1 MGDHSKFAV
10 CRLRYSAKALFFTGL
25 LLIFSLSYPAG
36 FCYAAGIPDA
46 GSILRDQQ
54 SQKELPRQLPA
65 SEKTQ
70 ERASTA
76 ETGVQ
81 VEVKQ
86 FIFSGYEGLATEG
99 ELQKIVAGSIAKNLT
114 FEELNALTDK
124 VTALFKKKGWFQA
137 RAYLPPQDIT
147 SGIIQIAITQVKS
160 DGQISIKPDKTCR
173 INADALRSIG
183 ILALH
188 SGEPIKELDLER
200 SILIMNDLPGIS
212 AKASLIPGAA
222 PGSSSVEVAVTEG
235 PLVSGVLWGDNYS
248 NRYTGTWRGNTIL
261 SINDPIHHGDQIT
274 LLLTE
279 ASGLS
284 QGRVGYSI
292 PIAYNGLR
300 ANLAYSGMRYELGS
314 DLASLQYKGNSN
326 SIDGGLSYPLIR
338 TRNANLTTSLSYGYR
353 GLIDTKSDI
362 DIRDKTLN
370 NATLSVNGDR
380 YDQLFGGGYSSYNAS
395 ITTGKL
401 HESVADISLTG
412 TEGNYTRFNY
422 GLTRLQHL
430 AEQLNFN
437 LSVIAQSALC
447 NLDTSEKFVLG
458 GPNGVRAYP
467 VGEASGD
474 EGQLINADV
483 RYTLPFPAKWGNFQL
498 SGFYDAGHITINKN
512 RYPGD
517 VSSATGSNDYWLL
530 GAGAGLSYSSSGRLS
545 LRATW
550 AQVIGENAGRS
561 TAGNNSDGRS
571 DRNQFWLQSI
581 FSF

>member
-1 MGDHSKFAV
+1 MVSHSQFADGRFCLSV
-10 CRLRYSAKALFFTGL
+10 KTLFFTGL
-25 LLIFSLSYPAG
+25 LCSFSLVCPSGSASTAPV
-36 FCYAAGIPDA
+36 PDA

-54 SQKELPRQLPA
+54 PQKEPLRQLPA
-65 SEKTQ
+65 PEKVQ

-76 ETGVQ
+76 ETGVR

-86 FIFSGYEGLATEG
+86 FIFSGYEGLATEP
-99 ELQKIVAGSIAKNLT
+99 ELHKIVAGSIAKNLT
-114 FEELNALTDK
+114 FDELNALTDK
-124 VTALFKKKGWFQA
+124 VTAFFKKKGWFQA

-160 DGQISIKPDKTCR
+160 DGQITIKLDHTCR
-173 INADALRSIG
+173 INPDALRRIG
-183 ILALH
+183 LLALH
-188 SGEPIKELDLER
+188 SGGPIKELDLER

-212 AKASLIPGAA
+212 AKASLVPGFT
-222 PGSSSVEVAVTEG
+222 PGTSSVEVAATEG
-235 PLVSGVLWGDNYS
+235 SLFSGILWGDNYS
-248 NRYTGTWRGNTIL
+248 NRYTGTWRGNTML

-279 ASGLS
+279 ASGLA

-300 ANLAYSGMRYELGS
+300 ANLAYSGMHYELGS

-338 TRNANLTTSLSYGYR
+338 TRNTNLTTSLSYGYR
-353 GLIDTKSDI
+353 SLIDTKSDI

-370 NATLSVNGDR
+370 NITLSLNGDR

-395 ITTGKL
+395 LTIGKL
-401 HESVADISLTG
+401 HESIADISLTG

-422 GLTRLQHL
+422 GLTRFQHL

-437 LSVIAQSALC
+437 LSVNAQSALC

-474 EGQLINADV
+474 QGQLINADL
-483 RYTLPFPAKWGNFQL
+483 RYALPLPAKWGNFQI

-512 RYPGD
+512 RYAGD
-517 VSSATGSNDYWLL
+517 ISSATGSNDYWLL
-530 GAGAGLSYSSSGRLS
+530 GAGAGLNYSSSGRLS

-550 AQVIGENAGRS
+550 AHVIGDNAGRS
-561 TAGNNSDGRS
+561 TIGNNSDGRNNQ
-571 DRNQFWLQSI
+571 NQFWLQST